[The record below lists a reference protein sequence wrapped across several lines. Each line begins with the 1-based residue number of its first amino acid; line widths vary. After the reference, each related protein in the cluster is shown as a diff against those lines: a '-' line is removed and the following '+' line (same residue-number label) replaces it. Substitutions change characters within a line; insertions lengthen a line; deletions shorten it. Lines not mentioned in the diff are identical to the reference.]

1 MKRVI
6 LYAFLILMAVVLLLP
21 LYWTLIGS
29 FLPQTEFAFHYGGLS
44 RSPAWFTMHPTL
56 EQYAQLLYPQDWM
69 YAGFLR
75 SFSVSLLSASAMT
88 ALHLL
93 TVPVLGFY
101 LAKYSSR
108 FARVL
113 FFFVIL
119 TMLSPLQI
127 TMTPALILA
136 KQLTIDNT
144 WWAILLPS
152 AVMPFGI
159 FLMRQFIRGLPD
171 EILDAARLDTD
182 SVVSVL
188 YHLVIPFSAPGLC
201 TLLMLCFSE
210 CFGMIEQPLIL
221 LDPAKN
227 IMPLSVEMNSIYRLY
242 PNVIFA
248 ASVLFVFPCLL
259 LYVCVRKPMVR
270 TMNELTLL

>member
-1 MKRVI
+1 MI
-6 LYAFLILMAVVLLLP
+6 LLLP

-29 FLPQTEFAFHYGGLS
+29 FLPQEEFAFHYGGLS
-44 RSPAWFTMHPTL
+44 RSPAWFTLNPSL
-56 EQYAQLLYPQDWM
+56 EQYARLLYPEDWM

-75 SFSVSLLSASAMT
+75 SFSVSLFSASAMT

-101 LAKYSSR
+101 LAKQNNR
-108 FARVL
+108 FARAF

-119 TMLSPLQI
+119 TMLAPLQI
-127 TMTPALILA
+127 TMTPTLILA
-136 KQLTIDNT
+136 KQLKINNT

-159 FLMRQFIRGLPD
+159 FLTRQFIRSLPD
-171 EILDAARLDTD
+171 EILDAVRLDTN
-182 SVVSVL
+182 SVLSVL
-188 YHLVIPFSAPGLC
+188 YYLVIPFSVPALC

-210 CFGMIEQPLIL
+210 CCAMTEQPLIL

-227 IMPLSVEMNSIYRLY
+227 TMPLSVEMNSIYRLF
-242 PNVIFA
+242 PNVVFA

-259 LYVCVRKPMVR
+259 LYFCVRKPIVR
-270 TMNELTLL
+270 TMNGLTLL

>member
-6 LYAFLILMAVVLLLP
+6 LYSFLILLAAVLLLP

-29 FLPQTEFAFHYGGLS
+29 FLPQAEFTLHYSSVS
-44 RSPAWFTMHPTL
+44 RSPAWFSLAPSL
-56 EQYAQLLYPQDWM
+56 EQYTGLLYPEDWM
-69 YAGFLR
+69 PLGFLR
-75 SFSVSLLSASAMT
+75 SFSATLLSASAMT

-101 LAKYSSR
+101 LAKQNSR
-108 FARVL
+108 FARAI

-119 TMLSPLQI
+119 TMLAPLQI
-127 TMTPALILA
+127 TMTPTLILA
-136 KQLTIDNT
+136 KQLRIDNT

-159 FLMRQFIRGLPD
+159 FLTRQYMRSLPD
-171 EILDAARLDTD
+171 ELLDAIRLDTD
-182 SVVSVL
+182 SVLSVL
-188 YHLVIPFSAPGLC
+188 SHLVLPFSFPALC

-210 CFGMIEQPLIL
+210 CCGMIEQPLIL
-221 LDPAKN
+221 LDPAKTT
-227 IMPLSVEMNSIYRLY
+227 MPLSVEMNSIYRLY

-248 ASVLFVFPCLL
+248 ASVLFICPCLL
-259 LYVCVRKPMVR
+259 LYLLVRKPMIKA
-270 TMNELTLL
+270 MNELTL